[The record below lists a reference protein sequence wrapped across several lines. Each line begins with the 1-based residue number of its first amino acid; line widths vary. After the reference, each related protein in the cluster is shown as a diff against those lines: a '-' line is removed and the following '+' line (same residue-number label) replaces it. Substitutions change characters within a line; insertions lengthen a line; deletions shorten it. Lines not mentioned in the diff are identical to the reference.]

1 MATSKAESL
10 ASFKRVKDPTTIDV
24 KEIVPDRQLPEWI
37 GRFQKAKDRDAKKK
51 KKTGTADL
59 ADNARVD
66 YKNMKKAWKTE
77 EQKQI
82 EEESRLRVLRNRLP
96 ESSKP
101 FPYSIRQST
110 IAADS
115 SVALYVS
122 SQPGFCE
129 RKDFAKAEGKEDFN
143 PEGKFFEED
152 EYWKVKPP
160 DVPEEGNNKSA
171 ATTDDP
177 NFLRLDI
184 SKLPLELFD
193 GAEFLE
199 KDKSPEE
206 WLSSCP
212 EGSAAKFDGKTWK
225 WRKVKV
231 DSYDEETKKYSV
243 TFIPS
248 NTTKLV
254 SRMNL
259 LFDSEDKAFWERRR
273 SAASKLR
280 DETKQRLRFDHFVSE
295 QPTSAV
301 RPVQKHVLKGIHQAV
316 RTGLPPDTPF
326 PTGDNPLG
334 QMLLRSLTGEV
345 IQSYTR
351 SMKEAIVNH
360 LLRNNKAYL
369 EEYNSLRLPPVSP
382 IMKAPENGKVPIPEP
397 LQEYEKSKHYI
408 KTTHYSSTREVLK
421 TFMWLNHTWDSNFS
435 NSTFMDVGLEK
446 LTLPTELE
454 AFEGLQNKYSENMND
469 QLSLD
474 WRRSFTEQL
483 VDNVQDVY
491 DFFQSSKEI
500 YAASSLARLFKHSEL
515 RMAQQL
521 RETIQR
527 SVQEFAALIEK
538 YCQSEENKNDDL
550 PNLDSRKGLTGHS
563 ALLKTSVVVGPEL
576 VELSPS
582 ANQIEKAFI
591 DCIDRMVKV
600 ARGLVT
606 VDCDLMSLL
615 HLPPRII
622 LDLQNSSPTTIVVD
636 EMIKAA
642 KESIKMNVTAAM
654 VKPQAVAEEFNKYH
668 YLVEM
673 VTADFVESFNEG
685 KLIAE
690 KDLDKGIPE
699 DKWEKYTDEE
709 YFSKVRDFHDAAITV
724 THASFDIFTFNL
736 VSIDTTESKKKLSE
750 KALDIRDALLERV
763 VEDCREE
770 CEDVLDEYES
780 ILARISEKPADE
792 VELQALR
799 DFIQESKTTV
809 ANLCARVDNVHAKIE
824 ATSEFCYNIS
834 EEDVELM
841 WKIKGYPRKVE
852 ESTSEAM
859 EALEA
864 DRVKMMD
871 TLAVEKENFEKL
883 LATFEADVAKCK
895 TFSDYEAM
903 EANFGEVDGL
913 MNNIEAAE
921 KQAENFNMREK
932 VFGQPPTEYP
942 SLIACKKEVSP
953 FHKLWTFVSE
963 FHTSRQEWLHGS
975 FVDLNANEIDEQVT
989 NWWKTSYKMSRD
1001 LEDET
1006 PGAAECAQKLRAVT
1020 TEFREHL
1027 PVIRSLA
1034 SKALKDRHW
1043 EEISVKMSSPGEE
1056 LHIEPDDEL
1065 TLNWLLEIH
1074 IDEHIEEIQE
1084 VCVAAEKQYGLEK
1097 NLEAMKMEW
1106 NIIEFIVKEYKETG
1120 TCVVGGVDEI
1130 ITLLDDHIVKTQT
1143 MRGSPFI
1150 EPIRSECEDWERKLK
1165 YAQSLLEEWIACQ
1178 RTWMYL
1184 EPIFSSDDIMRQLPT
1199 EAKRYQGV
1207 DALWKKAMTDCVAE
1221 PNFMIQAD
1229 PEKHLEEKFKAANKK
1244 LDVIQKGLAD
1254 YLEMKR
1260 LYFPRFF
1267 FLSNDELL
1275 EILSQTKDPRAV
1287 QPHLNK
1293 AFEGIA
1299 QVRLEKDL
1307 KITQMMSAEGEPV
1320 PLMKP
1325 VDPESP
1331 KNKGNVEMWLLEL
1344 QYTHWDT
1351 ILDLTKASLKE
1362 YQEIDRQSWTLRWPA
1377 QVILAVSQIYWTQQ
1391 QEGLLRDKGT
1401 KGLEEGILL
1410 QNEQLT
1416 GIINTVRG
1424 KISKLDRKTLGALT
1438 TIDVHARDT
1447 CVKMVTDQVTSTT
1460 DFGWIQQ
1467 LRYYWE
1473 TSWKDGQAIKKGDN
1487 TCVARIVNARAL
1499 YGYEYLG
1506 NTMRLVITP
1515 LTDRCYRTMIGAID
1529 LLYGGAPEGP
1539 AGTGKTET
1547 VKDLSKA
1554 VAIQCVVFNCSDGL
1568 DYLAMAKF
1576 FKGLAACGAWCCFDE
1591 FNRINVEVL
1600 SVIAQQILTI
1610 TTGKKNGATKFHFEG
1625 SYLELNHNANPFITM
1640 NPGYA
1645 GRAELPDNLKALFR
1659 PCSMMVPDYAMISEI
1674 RLLSFGFEVAR
1685 SNAQKLVKTLQLC
1698 SEQLSSQ
1705 KHYDYGMR
1713 AVNSILVAAGNLREQ
1728 LGDDPKW
1735 DETKIVLR
1743 SVNDVNLA
1751 KFTQEDLPLFDG
1763 ITSDLF
1769 PGVVL
1774 PEADY
1779 GELIP
1784 AIEAVCEQGVTV
1796 GPGRVFQLEPKPK
1809 FVRKIIELYE
1819 MVCVR
1824 HGLCVVGQTGSG
1836 KSVGTHALAEA
1847 MTMCHEKG
1855 SETLN
1860 KTVIFTMNPKSILS
1874 GQLYG
1879 NFDDNTHE
1887 WSDGIL
1893 AVIYRNAA
1901 KDTAPHRK
1909 WVLFDGPVDAV
1920 WIENMNTVL
1929 DDNKKLCLM
1938 SGEIIK
1944 MSDTMTMMFE
1954 AEDLQEASPATVSRL
1969 GIIFT
1974 ETRNLGWQVLR
1985 NVWLKGLAAKLG
1997 PCNSV
2002 PDGWEPLLPF
2012 ISSLFDWLFPP
2023 ALFFV
2028 EKFCRI
2034 PTPVTDMECCM
2045 SLIRFMECFLDT
2057 ATSGEGFGKEI
2068 EKCLEAIFI
2077 KSLVWSVGAVVDT
2090 NGRKLFNEYL
2100 HQVIRN
2106 SETLKDSAEHQE
2118 FLIKS
2123 PDYLGSL
2130 EEGTLER
2137 SILSPPCDPDD
2148 SVYSFSF
2155 DPKKMVWTNWLKIVT
2170 ETFKIDKDAAF
2181 QSIVVP
2187 TIDTIRHEALV
2198 KELVT
2203 HNFHVLVTGDTGTGK
2218 SVSVK
2223 SLLME
2228 GLGDNFTSMFLNFSA
2243 QTKANMTQDIIDS
2256 KLGKRRKGVFGPDLG
2271 NTCVIFVDDLNMPA
2285 KEEYGAQPPIEILR
2299 QWMDHTGWYDRKENV
2314 YRQLVDIQFMAAMGP
2329 PGGGRTQITQRYVRH
2344 FNLFNF
2350 IPFDDDSLKMVFVTI
2365 LDWFLAKGFGGPVK
2379 QCGEAVV
2386 SATIDVYNTISAN
2399 LLPTPAKSH
2408 YTFNLR
2414 DISKVFQGIVQVTS
2428 ANVKDKDSFIRLWA
2442 HEVFRVFHDR
2452 LIDEEGRDWFKTMM
2466 AEKTQ
2471 EFFNLDWKKVLG
2483 PNDVLIYGNF
2493 VDPKAREPKPYIEI
2507 ADRAQLSKVMDDYLE
2522 DYNMMTSRPM
2532 SLVLFGNAIE
2542 HVARISRVIQQP
2554 SGNALLVG
2562 VGGSGRK
2569 SLSILATSIAEY
2581 ELFQIEISKSYT
2593 MVEWREDI
2601 KVMMNK
2607 TGVENKQVVF
2617 LYDDTQI
2624 VFEAMLEDVS
2634 GILNTGEVANLLN
2647 NEDMAVMMDSLS
2659 KEAMELGINTA
2670 SQSEMYA
2677 YFVSRCKTNLHCVLA
2692 MSPIGDA
2699 FRTRLRKFP
2708 ALVNCCTIDWFTAWP
2723 EEALRSVAKHFLGPV
2738 DLNQTVKD
2746 GVIDCC
2752 VNMQEKVDN
2761 MSKRYLKEMGRYYYV
2776 TPTSYLMLIS
2786 TFKNLLS
2793 KQRNEVAERKA
2804 RYENG
2809 LTKILETQD
2818 QVDVMQQELTDLQPK
2833 LKEATIATDALLEQ
2847 IAVDTK
2853 FTNEKEAV
2861 VSAEKKIC
2869 DAQAAEAKQMS
2880 DECEADLAE
2889 ALPALANAIKA
2900 LKSLTKGDIVE
2911 VKNFKTPPSAV
2922 KLTLHAICLLM
2933 GVSHIMVKDPD
2944 GGTKKVKDFW
2954 EPSKK
2959 QLLADPRF
2967 LQNLENYDKD
2977 AMTQKMIDD
2986 IRPFIEDPAFDP
2998 DVVKKGSVAAAGMC
3012 KWVHAMFVYYRVNKV
3027 VGPKKAALAQ
3037 AKSDMAEAAAV
3048 LAIKEADLKKLTDK
3062 LAELDANLK
3071 AAEKKK
3077 SDLQTQVTDCAN
3089 KLRRAAQ
3096 LISGLGG
3103 ERDRWGELSKSLGVL
3118 YENVTGDVMLSSG
3131 VIAYLGPFT
3140 AGYRA
3145 DAITAWSSL
3154 LRDKD
3159 ITCAETFRLSDTL
3172 GDPVAIREWIIN
3184 KLPNDSF
3191 SVDNAIMLYKSDL
3204 WPLMIDPQSQANK
3217 WIKKSE
3223 AKNSLKIVKLT
3234 QATFVRT
3241 IENGIAF
3248 GNPVL
3253 IENVTEHLDPILDP
3267 LLQKQIVKVGGVATV
3282 RLGDNTIE
3290 YDPNFKL
3297 YMTTKLSNPHYPP
3310 ETCVKVNL
3318 LNFMATLEGLEDQML
3333 GELVKMEEPELEAQ
3347 REQLVLE
3354 DADNQRQLKEIEDTI
3369 LHLLKHAEGNI
3380 LDDEV
3385 LIDTLAKSKVTSNNI
3400 EEKVK
3405 IAAKTQLVI
3414 AKTREHYKPVAFHAS
3429 NLFFCIA
3436 DLANVDP
3443 MYQYSLEWFIRLFRE
3458 GVTKADKTFDK
3469 QQRLDSLQDTFTYIL
3484 YVNVCRSLFAK
3495 DKLLFSFLLCTK
3507 IMLSRGELKQSEL
3520 RFFLQ
3525 GSTALEL
3532 AKPKPE
3538 NSGWLSDKIW
3548 KEILALSTSIDEF
3561 KGFDENF
3568 TRDLEKWEEIF
3579 NAKEPLSEVRDFFL
3593 QERGEDN
3600 MYAEFLVL
3608 TVTKSIRPDVVV
3620 PSTMVFVE
3628 GRMGKRFI
3636 EIPQFD
3642 LNLCFSDSACDSP
3655 LVFVLTPGAD
3665 PMTALM
3671 KLADEKGF
3679 GGNKLTAISLGQG
3692 QGPIAEEAIKN
3703 AADKGTW
3710 VCLQNCHLCV
3720 SWMPD
3725 LEKIC
3730 EELSPERV
3738 DPKFRLWLTSEPS
3751 AAFPVF
3757 ILQNGVKMTVEPPK
3771 GMRANLLGSYHSIE
3785 EEFLEGSARPAE
3797 FKKLLFSLC
3806 FFHATVRERRKFG
3819 PLGWN
3824 VQYVFS
3830 GPDMKISM
3838 DQLRIFI
3845 DDSAGMEIP
3854 YPALHY
3860 LTAECNY
3867 GGRVTDDKDRR
3878 CLANILDDFYC
3889 PEVQKE
3895 GYKFSPS
3902 GVYYAPEATTME
3914 GYKEYIESL
3923 PMTEGPEV
3931 FGLHDNANISCALS
3945 ETSSLLLT
3953 ALSLQPRS
3961 SGGEGKG
3968 WGEILAE
3975 LAGDIEGRLPPI
3987 FDMEKALL
3995 DFPVMYEESMN
4006 TVLTQE
4012 LIRFN
4017 RLTDRIASTL
4027 KEVQRAIKGLVVM
4040 SGELE
4045 EMGNSMVLSLVPAL
4059 WNKVSYPS
4067 LKPLGSWVNDFLAR
4081 LKFLETWAVK
4091 DGKAP
4096 NLFWISGFFFTQAFI
4111 TGTLQNYA
4119 RKEKKPIDTVG
4130 YDFAVLTPDQTLTA
4144 ATVPPE
4150 DGAYVHGFYLD
4161 GARWNEVDH
4170 HIDESAP
4177 RELFV
4182 SCPYIHLWPRSQAD
4196 IPVTKGTPA
4205 TYSGSPTGTNHVYA
4219 CPVYKTSIRFG
4230 VLMTTGHSTNFVMW
4244 ITLPMAKE
4252 STQKH
4257 WIKRG
4262 VAMLTQL
4269 DD

>member
-1 MATSKAESL
+1 M
-10 ASFKRVKDPTTIDV
+10 
-24 KEIVPDRQLPEWI
+24 
-37 GRFQKAKDRDAKKK
+37 
-51 KKTGTADL
+51 
-59 ADNARVD
+59 
-66 YKNMKKAWKTE
+66 
-77 EQKQI
+77 
-82 EEESRLRVLRNRLP
+82 
-96 ESSKP
+96 
-101 FPYSIRQST
+101 
-110 IAADS
+110 
-115 SVALYVS
+115 
-122 SQPGFCE
+122 
-129 RKDFAKAEGKEDFN
+129 
-143 PEGKFFEED
+143 
-152 EYWKVKPP
+152 
-160 DVPEEGNNKSA
+160 NKY
-171 ATTDDP
+171 
-177 NFLRLDI
+177 NI
-184 SKLPLELFD
+184 
-193 GAEFLE
+193 
-199 KDKSPEE
+199 
-206 WLSSCP
+206 
-212 EGSAAKFDGKTWK
+212 
-225 WRKVKV
+225 
-231 DSYDEETKKYSV
+231 

-248 NTTKLV
+248 KQTKQV
-254 SRMNL
+254 SRLNL
-259 LFDSEDKAFWERRR
+259 LFDSEDKAFWERRKE
-273 SAASKLR
+273 SASALR
-280 DETKQRLRFDHFVSE
+280 EEAKQRLRFDHFVHRHPVSD
-295 QPTSAV
+295 V
-301 RPVQKHVLKGIHQAV
+301 RPVQKGILHGIHKAV
-316 RTGLPPDTPF
+316 AGGLPFSTPF
-326 PTGDNPLG
+326 PTQDDVLAHN
-334 QMLLRSLTGEV
+334 LLRNLTGEV
-345 IQSYTR
+345 IQGYTR
-351 SMKEAIVNH
+351 SMKVAIVQHLLENNEEFLSSYNH
-360 LLRNNKAYL
+360 LK
-369 EEYNSLRLPPVSP
+369 LPPPPVRP
-382 IMKAPENGKVPIPEP
+382 IPPYNAKVATPEP
-397 LQEYEKSKHYI
+397 LMSFSKSTHII
-408 KTTHYSSTREVLK
+408 KSTHYSCIHEVLK
-421 TFMWLNHTWDSNFS
+421 TFMWLNHTWDSSFS
-435 NSTFMDVGLEK
+435 VNTYMDTELSSLSLPCQLSDFVDLQTKHSDAIAEK
-446 LTLPTELE
+446 L
-454 AFEGLQNKYSENMND
+454 A
-469 QLSLD
+469 LD

-491 DFFQSSKEI
+491 DFFQSSKEA
-500 YAASSLARLFKHSEL
+500 YYSSSLARLFKHSEL

-521 RETIQR
+521 RDIIAR
-527 SVQEFAALIEK
+527 SLADYVELIAR
-538 YCQSEENKNDDL
+538 YSDTSANDNSDL
-550 PNLDSRKGLTGHS
+550 PALDSRKGLTGRQS
-563 ALLKTSVVVGPEL
+563 LLQTKLVVTESS

-582 ANQIEKAFI
+582 PAEIEASLLSNVDK
-591 DCIDRMVKV
+591 MVESI
-600 ARGLVT
+600 RSLTT
-606 VDCDLMSLL
+606 VDADLMSLL
-615 HLPPRII
+615 HLPPRIVLNI
-622 LDLQNSSPTTIVVD
+622 QNSADTTKLVD
-636 EMIKAA
+636 AVINSAREFIKERVALAA
-642 KESIKMNVTAAM
+642 VG
-654 VKPQAVAEEFNKYH
+654 PQKVADLYNTYH
-668 YLVEM
+668 YIVEID
-673 VTADFVESFNEG
+673 VDDYVDTFLEGAIVKHADPER
-685 KLIAE
+685 
-690 KDLDKGIPE
+690 GIPE
-699 DKWEKYTDEE
+699 DVWKKPTTEE
-709 YFSKVRDFHDAAITV
+709 TFAQVKQFHEASDTIA
-724 THASFDIFTFNL
+724 HAGFDQEL
-736 VSIDTTESKKKLSE
+736 SCLLGIDTSEAKAGLAAKAFEIRNAFLS
-750 KALDIRDALLERV
+750 RM
-763 VEDCREE
+763 VEEADDEN
-770 CEDVLDEYES
+770 LKIKDEYLS
-780 ILARISEKPADE
+780 IIDRIDEKPKDE
-792 VELQALR
+792 IELSALK
-799 DFIQESKTTV
+799 DFITDSKATVESLS
-809 ANLCARVDNVHAKIE
+809 AQSDNIHSRIYSMTE
-824 ATSEFCYNIS
+824 YNYGNS
-834 EEDVELM
+834 DEQVELM
-841 WKIKGYPRKVE
+841 WEIRSYPRKVE
-852 ESTSEAM
+852 EKTSEAL

-864 DRVKMMD
+864 DKVKMMD
-871 TLAVEKENFEKL
+871 QLALEKEKFDQTLVDFETSVK
-883 LATFEADVAKCK
+883 K
-895 TFSDYEAM
+895 TTLFSDYSAM
-903 EANFGEVDGL
+903 EANVEAVNSL
-913 MNNIEAAE
+913 QAEIEAAE
-921 KQAENFNMREK
+921 AQAENFNMREK
-932 VFGQPPTEYP
+932 VFGFPPTDYP
-942 SLIACKKEVSP
+942 GLIASRKELAP
-953 FHKLWTFVSE
+953 FHKLWNMVSD

-975 FVDLNANEIDEQVT
+975 FTELDANEIESNVT
-989 NWWKTSYKMSRD
+989 EWWKVSYKMART
-1001 LEDET
+1001 LEDDS
-1006 PGAAECAQKLRAVT
+1006 PGAASCCTELRSVT

-1034 SKALKDRHW
+1034 SKALKERHW
-1043 EEISVKMSSPGEE
+1043 EEISDKLGE
-1056 LHIEPDDEL
+1056 HIEPDDEL
-1065 TLNWLLEIH
+1065 TLQHLLELKV
-1074 IDEHIEEIQE
+1074 DDHIEEIQE

-1097 NLEAMKMEW
+1097 ALEAMIQEW
-1106 NIIEFIVKEYKETG
+1106 KEIEFIVKPYKETG
-1120 TCVVGGVDEI
+1120 TSVVGGVDDI

-1150 EPIRSECEDWERKLK
+1150 KPIEQNCRDWESRLK
-1165 YAQSLLEEWIACQ
+1165 YAQGLIEEWIACQ

-1199 EAKRYQGV
+1199 ESKRYQGV
-1207 DALWKKAMTDCVAE
+1207 DALWKKAMSDCLAE
-1221 PNFMIQAD
+1221 PNFMEQAN
-1229 PEKHLEEKFKAANKK
+1229 PEKRLEEKFKAANKK
-1244 LDVIQKGLAD
+1244 LDEIQKGLAD
-1254 YLEMKR
+1254 YLEVKR

-1307 KITQMMSAEGEPV
+1307 KITQMISAEGEKV
-1320 PLMKP
+1320 VLLKA

-1331 KNKGNVEMWLLEL
+1331 SNKGNVEKWLLEL

-1362 YQEIDRQSWTLRWPA
+1362 YQEIDRQEWTLHWPA
-1377 QVILAVSQIYWTQQ
+1377 QVILLVSQIYWTQI
-1391 QEGLLRDKGT
+1391 QEKLLKDKGT
-1401 KGLEEGILL
+1401 KGLEEGIEV
-1410 QNEQLT
+1410 QNGQLA
-1416 GIINTVRG
+1416 GIVKLVRG

-1438 TIDVHARDT
+1438 TIDMHARDT
-1447 CVKMVTDQVTSTT
+1447 CVKMVLEKVSSVT

-1473 TSWKDGQAIKKGDN
+1473 KSWKDGQAIKQGDN
-1487 TCVARIVNARAL
+1487 TAVARIVNARAL

-1568 DYLAMAKF
+1568 DYMAMAKF

-1610 TTGKKNGATKFHFEG
+1610 TTGKKMGLTKFHFAG
-1625 SYLELNHNANPFITM
+1625 SFLDLNHNANPFITM

-1659 PCSMMVPDYAMISEI
+1659 PCSMMVPDYAMIGEI

-1751 KFTQEDLPLFDG
+1751 KFTQEDLPLFAG

-1784 AIEAVCEQGVTV
+1784 AIELMCEQGVTV
-1796 GPGRVFQLEPKPK
+1796 GPGKIFQLEAKPK
-1809 FVRKIIELYE
+1809 FIRKIIELYE

-1836 KSVGTHALAEA
+1836 KTVGTHALAEA
-1847 MTMCHEKG
+1847 MSYCCEKG
-1855 SETLN
+1855 SEVLK
-1860 KTVIFTMNPKSILS
+1860 KTEIFTMNPKSILS

-1879 NFDDNTHE
+1879 MFDDNTHE

-1901 KDTAPHRK
+1901 KDTSPHRK

-1985 NVWLKGLAAKLG
+1985 NVWLKGIGAKLG
-1997 PCNSV
+1997 ETV
-2002 PDGWEPLLPF
+2002 PDGWDQHLPF

-2034 PTPVTDMECCM
+2034 PTPVTDMECCF
-2045 SLIRFMECFLDT
+2045 SLLRFLECFMDN
-2057 ATSGEGFGKEI
+2057 AGETGFGSDVK
-2068 EKCLEAIFI
+2068 KCLEGMFI
-2077 KSLVWSVGAVVDT
+2077 QALVWSIGAIVDT
-2090 NGRKLFNEYL
+2090 KGRKSFNSYI
-2100 HQVIRN
+2100 HMIIRN
-2106 SETLKDSAEHQE
+2106 DEALKDSAEHEE
-2118 FLIKS
+2118 FLVKS
-2123 PDYLGSL
+2123 PGYIESL

-2137 SILSPPCDPDD
+2137 LLIALPCDNDK
-2148 SVYSFSF
+2148 SVYDFAF
-2155 DPKKMVWTNWLKIVT
+2155 DAKKMNWNNWLDTVDSKFVIP
-2170 ETFKIDKDAAF
+2170 KDAAF

-2187 TIDTIRHEALV
+2187 TIDTIRHESLI
-2198 KELVT
+2198 KTLVT
-2203 HNFHVLVTGDTGTGK
+2203 HNLHVLVTGDTGTGK

-2223 SLLME
+2223 GLLMN
-2228 GLGDNFTSMFLNFSA
+2228 GLDHAKYANMFLNFSA

-2256 KLGKRRKGVFGPDLG
+2256 KLGKRRKGVFGPELG
-2271 NTCVIFVDDLNMPA
+2271 TCCVIFVDDLNMPA

-2299 QWMDHTGWYDRKENV
+2299 QWMDHAGWYDRKENI

-2344 FNLFNF
+2344 FNLINF
-2350 IPFDDDSLKMVFVTI
+2350 IPFDDSSLQRVFGTVS
-2365 LDWFLAKGFGGPVK
+2365 DWFLNKGFVGPVK
-2379 QCGEAVV
+2379 QLGTAMVA
-2386 SATIDVYNTISAN
+2386 ATVDVYNTISQN

-2414 DISKVFQGIVQVTS
+2414 DISKVFQGVVQTKS
-2428 ANVKDKDSFIRLWA
+2428 DNCKEKEAFARLWA

-2452 LIDEEGRDWFKTMM
+2452 LVDVEGREWFINMM
-2466 AEKTQ
+2466 SEKSK
-2471 EFFNLDWKKVLG
+2471 EFFNIEWKRILG
-2483 PNDVLIYGNF
+2483 TNDTILYGNF
-2493 VDPKAREPKPYIEI
+2493 IDPKSVAKPYVEI
-2507 ADRAQLSKVMDDYLE
+2507 ADRSILSKVMNDYLE

-2542 HVARISRVIQQP
+2542 HVARISRIINQP

-2569 SLSILATSIAEY
+2569 SLSILATSIADF
-2581 ELFQIEISKSYT
+2581 ELFQIEISKSYGIF
-2593 MVEWREDI
+2593 EWREDI
-2601 KVMMNK
+2601 KVLMNK
-2607 TGVENKQVVF
+2607 CGVENKQVVF

-2624 VFEAMLEDVS
+2624 VYEAMLEDVS

-2647 NEDMAVMMDSLS
+2647 NEEMSLMIESLS
-2659 KEAMELGINTA
+2659 EEASEEGINTG
-2670 SQSEMYA
+2670 SPGEMYA
-2677 YFVSRCKTNLHCVLA
+2677 YFISRCKSNLHCVLA
-2692 MSPIGDA
+2692 MSPIGDS
-2699 FRTRLRKFP
+2699 FRTRLRMFP

-2738 DLNQTVKD
+2738 DLNESIKA

-2761 MSKRYLKEMGRYYYV
+2761 MSKKFLSEMGRYYYV
-2776 TPTSYLMLIS
+2776 TPTSYLMLIN
-2786 TFKNLLS
+2786 TFKNLLQ
-2793 KQRNEVAERKA
+2793 KQRNEVSEKKA

-2809 LTKILETQD
+2809 LTKILETQA
-2818 QVDVMQQELTDLQPK
+2818 QVDVMKKELIELQPQ
-2833 LKEATIATDALLEQ
+2833 LVVATKDTDALLDQ

-2853 FTNEKEAV
+2853 FTNEKEAIV
-2861 VSAEKKIC
+2861 ADEKAIA
-2869 DAQAAEAKQMS
+2869 DAQAAAAKKMS

-2889 ALPALANAIKA
+2889 ALPALADAIKA
-2900 LKSLTKGDIVE
+2900 LKSLSKGDITE
-2911 VKNFKTPPSAV
+2911 VKGMKTPPSAV
-2922 KLTLHAICLLM
+2922 KMVMHAVCLLM
-2933 GVSHIMVKDPD
+2933 HVKHDMIKDPN

-2954 EPSKK
+2954 GPAKK
-2959 QLLADPRF
+2959 NLLTDAGA
-2967 LQNLENYDKD
+2967 LLKNLEGYDKD
-2977 AMTQKMIDD
+2977 AITQEMIEE
-2986 IRPFIEDPAFDP
+2986 IRPFIEDPAFKP
-2998 DVVKKGSVAAAGMC
+2998 EVVKKGSIAAAGLC

-3027 VGPKKAALAQ
+3027 VGPKKEALKQAQ
-3037 AKSDMAEAAAV
+3037 SDMAEAAEA
-3048 LAIKEADLKKLTDK
+3048 LGIKEAELKALHDK
-3062 LAELDANLK
+3062 LAALQTDLDAAL
-3071 AAEKKK
+3071 KKK
-3077 SDLQTQVTDCAN
+3077 NDLQDQVTDCAN
-3089 KLRRAAQ
+3089 KLRRAEQ

-3103 ERDRWGELSKSLGVL
+3103 ERDRWGELSKELGVL

-3140 AGYRA
+3140 AGYRT
-3145 DAITAWSSL
+3145 DAVSAWSSL
-3154 LRDKD
+3154 LKGKD
-3159 ITCAETFRLSDTL
+3159 ITCSAIFKLSDTL
-3172 GDPVAIREWIIN
+3172 GNPVEIRDWVIN
-3184 KLPNDSF
+3184 KLPNDGF
-3191 SVDNAIMLYKSDL
+3191 SIDNAIMLYKSDL

-3217 WIKKSE
+3217 WVRKSE
-3223 AKNSLKIVKLT
+3223 ADNQLKVVKLSQT
-3234 QATFVRT
+3234 TFVRT
-3241 IENGIAF
+3241 IENAIQF

-3253 IENVTEHLDPILDP
+3253 IENVSEHLDPILDP
-3267 LLQKQIVKVGGVATV
+3267 ILQKQIVKVGGIAQV
-3282 RLGDNTIE
+3282 RLGDNSIE
-3290 YDPNFKL
+3290 YDPKFRL
-3297 YMTTKLSNPHYPP
+3297 YITTKLSNPHYPP

-3318 LNFMATLEGLEDQML
+3318 LNFMATLDGLEDQML
-3333 GELVKMEEPELEAQ
+3333 GELVKLEEPELEAQ
-3347 REQLVLE
+3347 REQLVLD
-3354 DADNQRQLKEIEDTI
+3354 DAENQRALQEIEDTI
-3369 LHLLKHAEGNI
+3369 LHLLKTAEGNI
-3380 LDDEV
+3380 LDDEN
-3385 LIDTLAKSKVTSNNI
+3385 LINTLAQSKVTSNNI
-3400 EEKVK
+3400 NEKVK
-3405 IAAKTQLVI
+3405 VAAKTQVII

-3443 MYQYSLEWFIRLFRE
+3443 MYQYSLEWFIKLFRE
-3458 GVTKADKTFDK
+3458 SVDRAEKTFDK
-3469 QQRLDSLQDTFTYIL
+3469 EVRLESLQDTFTYIL

-3507 IMLSRGELKQSEL
+3507 IMLSRKQLKQGDL

-3532 AKPKPE
+3532 AKPKP
-3538 NSGWLSDKIW
+3538 NASWLSEKIW
-3548 KEILALSTSIDEF
+3548 KEMLALSTAIVEF
-3561 KGFDENF
+3561 EGFDGDF
-3568 TRDLEKWEEIF
+3568 TANLDKWEEIF
-3579 NAKEPLSEVRDFFL
+3579 NSKEPLDAVREYMLEQRVEDDKLSEFH
-3593 QERGEDN
+3593 
-3600 MYAEFLVL
+3600 VL
-3608 TVTKSIRPDVVV
+3608 TLTKSIRPDVVV

-3628 GRMGKRFI
+3628 GQMGKKFI

-3642 LNLCFSDSACDSP
+3642 LDLCFRDSSCDSP

-3679 GGNKLTAISLGQG
+3679 GGNKMTAISLGQG

-3703 AADKGTW
+3703 AADKGAW

-3720 SWMPD
+3720 SWMPV

-3751 AAFPVF
+3751 KAFPVF

-3771 GMRANLLGSYHSIE
+3771 GMRANLLGSYYSIE
-3785 EEFLEGSARPAE
+3785 EEFLEGSAKPAE
-3797 FKKLLFSLC
+3797 FKKLLFALC

-3838 DQLRIFI
+3838 DQLRIFV
-3845 DDSAGMEIP
+3845 DDSAGMDIP

-3867 GGRVTDDKDRR
+3867 GGRCTDDKDRR
-3878 CLANILDDFYC
+3878 CLANILDDFYR
-3889 PEVQKE
+3889 PEVQGE
-3895 GYKFSPS
+3895 DYKFSPS
-3902 GVYYAPEATTME
+3902 GVYYAPKE
-3914 GYKEYIESL
+3914 GNLQSYKDYIETL
-3923 PMTEGPEV
+3923 PMSEGPEV

-3945 ETSSLLLT
+3945 ETNALLLT

-3968 WGEILAE
+3968 WGEILAD
-3975 LAGDIEGRLPPI
+3975 LAVDIEKRLPPI

-4017 RLTDRIASTL
+4017 RLTSRIASTL
-4027 KEVQRAIKGLVVM
+4027 SEVQRAIKGLVVM

-4067 LKPLGSWVNDFLAR
+4067 LKPLGSWVTDFLAR
-4081 LKFLETWAVK
+4081 LKFLGDWMVAK
-4091 DGKAP
+4091 KAP
-4096 NLFWISGFFFTQAFI
+4096 NSYWLSGFFFTQAFI

-4119 RKEKKPIDTVG
+4119 RKENKPIDTVG
-4130 YDFAVLTPDQTLTA
+4130 YDFRMLTPDEQALA
-4144 ATVPPE
+4144 NNVPPD
-4150 DGAYVHGFYLD
+4150 DGAYAYGLFID

-4170 HIDESAP
+4170 ILDESHP

-4182 SCPYIHLWPRSQAD
+4182 QCPYIHLWPRSIKD
-4196 IPVTKGTPA
+4196 IPVTKGTPE
-4205 TYSGSPTGTNHVYA
+4205 TYTGAVFGTNHVYA

-4230 VLMTTGHSTNFVMW
+4230 VLMTTGHSTNFVMY
-4244 ITLPMAKE
+4244 ITMPMAEE